1 MVRRV
6 RVDASRGKIEEPGVT
21 AANPMTYSR
30 SNPSPR
36 FRELLEQY
44 RQMHRGGDPRHG
56 RSAAETFDGRSL
68 PRQAPRI
75 RSLVLK
81 TAATTILDYGSG
93 KGTQYLPAKVTENGV
108 PKWNSIQ
115 EYWGVDSIGC
125 YDPGYEPFSKLPQGT
140 FHGVVCTDVLE
151 HCPEEDLE
159 WIVTELFAYSSRFVF
174 ANVACYPAR
183 KSLPS
188 GENAHCTILPVERW
202 HELFRSVA
210 ARFPAVLWEVWA
222 DVIRG
227 AAHVEIRNA
236 NFPPAAQAA
245 QAPAS
250 RTPVWRL
257 V

>member
-1 MVRRV
+1 
-6 RVDASRGKIEEPGVT
+6 
-21 AANPMTYSR
+21 MTYSR

-36 FRELLEQY
+36 FRDLLAQY
-44 RQMHRGGDPRHG
+44 RQMHRDGDARHG

-75 RSLVLK
+75 RAIVQK
-81 TAATTILDYGSG
+81 TGARAILDYGCG
-93 KGTQYLPAKVTENGV
+93 KGTQYLPATVTENGL

-115 EYWGVDSIGC
+115 EYWGVDSIAC
-125 YDPGYEPFSKLPQGT
+125 YDPGYEPFSKLPEGK

-159 WIVTELFAYSSRFVF
+159 WIVSELFAYSTKFVF

-183 KSLPS
+183 KSLPN
-188 GENAHCTILPVERW
+188 GENAHCSILPVERW
-202 HELFRSVA
+202 NELFNSVA
-210 ARFPAVLWEVWA
+210 ARFPGVLWEVWA

-227 AAHVEIRNA
+227 ERHVEVRQG
-236 NFPPAAQAA
+236 NFPPAAQP
-245 QAPAS
+245 APAAGA
-250 RTPVWRL
+250 RPPVWRL